1 MPVRRDDTQLIHGS
15 RDTYNPS
22 AISYRQAA
30 ARITRKLAQRYAD
43 HPALYMWHL
52 HNEYG
57 TTSVGPVSDAAFRV
71 WLREQYGTLDA
82 LNEAW
87 HTRFWSQLYT
97 QWSQITC
104 PRSTQYLDNPGH
116 LLAYKRF
123 AADELLACL
132 REQMEIVKEITPHIP
147 ATTNF
152 ILPTWNNYDVWDF
165 SEAVNIVSVDHYL
178 DSVTLD
184 GEAHAAFGADLAR
197 SLNQGD
203 PWLLMEQATT
213 VISDHNRGITHS
225 REPGRLLR
233 NTLQYLSRGSS
244 SSLFFQWRTGVGG
257 SEFFH
262 TGMVPHTGED
272 SRTYREI
279 SELGAVLKDLAPI
292 AALPGNDQRTVS
304 PQIAIVWESDAWWA
318 TETRGLPSSLLEFFP
333 SLREVHKALWYQGF
347 TTDFAQLGGD
357 LSQYDLVLI
366 PSCIPVSDEQA
377 ANLESYV
384 RAGGHAAAWF
394 FTGSTDQ
401 YLRVRAGRT
410 FNAAVA
416 PTLGVRVE
424 EHWPLAPEEPVALSN
439 GMSGALWSE
448 TIHLEGAESLVEYRE
463 GPLDGLPAITRHRL
477 GEGTATYISTSIE
490 GEELQTFLASLATE
504 AGIAKDHPDSGNGL
518 EIVTR
523 SAGTERYAFVLNHS
537 SRARTVTISGTDTIS
552 GQKLGPTLNMAP
564 KTWRVITL

>member
-1 MPVRRDDTQLIHGS
+1 M
-15 RDTYNPS
+15 
-22 AISYRQAA
+22 
-30 ARITRKLAQRYAD
+30 
-43 HPALYMWHL
+43 
-52 HNEYG
+52 
-57 TTSVGPVSDAAFRV
+57 
-71 WLREQYGTLDA
+71 
-82 LNEAW
+82 
-87 HTRFWSQLYT
+87 
-97 QWSQITC
+97 
-104 PRSTQYLDNPGH
+104 
-116 LLAYKRF
+116 
-123 AADELLACL
+123 
-132 REQMEIVKEITPHIP
+132 
-147 ATTNF
+147 
-152 ILPTWNNYDVWDF
+152 
-165 SEAVNIVSVDHYL
+165 
-178 DSVTLD
+178 
-184 GEAHAAFGADLAR
+184 
-197 SLNQGD
+197 
-203 PWLLMEQATT
+203 
-213 VISDHNRGITHS
+213 
-225 REPGRLLR
+225 
-233 NTLQYLSRGSS
+233 
-244 SSLFFQWRTGVGG
+244 
-257 SEFFH
+257 
-262 TGMVPHTGED
+262 
-272 SRTYREI
+272 
-279 SELGAVLKDLAPI
+279 
-292 AALPGNDQRTVS
+292 
-304 PQIAIVWESDAWWA
+304 WESDAWWA

-357 LSQYDLVLI
+357 LSQYGLVLI

-384 RAGGHAAAWF
+384 RAGGHAAVWF

-490 GEELQTFLASLATE
+490 GEELQTFLASLTTE